1 MPDHVSPGIKIN
13 SKGIKSLIRAKTTK
27 FLKENIDV
35 NHHDVES
42 GTGSSGNTP
51 KVQATKENID
61 KLVFIKIL
69 NFCVSKDTIKKVKI
83 SNWGKHLQIIRDLYL
98 EYIKNSYNSLMK
110 RQLNFKMGKD
120 LNRHL
125 FLQGK

>member
-1 MPDHVSPGIKIN
+1 M
-13 SKGIKSLIRAKTTK
+13 
-27 FLKENIDV
+27 
-35 NHHDVES
+35 
-42 GTGSSGNTP
+42 TP